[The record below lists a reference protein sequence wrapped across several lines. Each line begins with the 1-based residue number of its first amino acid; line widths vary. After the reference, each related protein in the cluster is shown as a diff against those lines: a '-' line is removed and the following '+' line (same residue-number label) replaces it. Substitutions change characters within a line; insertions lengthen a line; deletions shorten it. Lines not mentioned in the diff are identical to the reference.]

1 MKKSFFPLIFLLVLC
16 LSPISLAHAES
27 GRITLNK
34 VTSSP
39 EIIEPGSKFKINFS
53 ITNNK
58 EANLKDVVIT
68 LVGSEDKKVLTG
80 FSPVGSTNEIYVGHI
95 DGETSKD
102 ATIEMACDPN
112 LKAGN
117 YNILVKIGYKLYGEY
132 VEETRIIG
140 LILGNKPNLLITSL
154 DASNKDGEGKKLSL
168 NFVNSGKS
176 TLKDVMVNVKA
187 KDKTFTKYFGTMESE
202 DENEFKQ
209 DLNLSGDIKGIVEIS
224 FKDELNK
231 PSKVS
236 QEFSIKGRVNDTNT
250 TKKEKNSSGILGFFK
265 GLLGIGD

>member
-1 MKKSFFPLIFLLVLC
+1 MKKIFSPLILLLVLC
-16 LSPISLAHAES
+16 ISPVSLVHGES

-34 VTSSP
+34 VSSSP

-58 EANLKDVVIT
+58 DANIKDVVIT

-95 DGETSKD
+95 DGETSKE
-102 ATIEMACDPN
+102 ATIEMVSDPN

-117 YNILVKIGYKLYGEY
+117 YNILIKIGYKLYGEY
-132 VEETRIIG
+132 IEETRIIG
-140 LILGNKPNLLITSL
+140 LILENKPNLLITSL
-154 DASNKDGEGKKLSL
+154 DASNKDKEGKKLSL

-176 TLKDVMVNVKA
+176 TLKDVIVNVKA
-187 KDKTFTKYFGTMESE
+187 KNKTFTKYFGTMESE

-209 DLNLSGDIKGIVEIS
+209 NLNISGDVKGTVEIS

-236 QEFSIKGRVNDTNT
+236 QEFAIKGKANDTNT
-250 TKKEKNSSGILGFFK
+250 NKKEKKSSGVLSFFK
-265 GLLGIGD
+265 SLFGIGD

>member
-1 MKKSFFPLIFLLVLC
+1 MHNNEKKFFPFNIFVSFMSL
-16 LSPISLAHAES
+16 PYFISS
-27 GRITLNK
+27 CWIRKNNLNK

-58 EANLKDVVIT
+58 ETNLKDVVIT

-154 DASNKDGEGKKLSL
+154 DASNKDGEGKNYHWTLL
-168 NFVNSGKS
+168 IVVNP
-176 TLKDVMVNVKA
+176 L
-187 KDKTFTKYFGTMESE
+187 
-202 DENEFKQ
+202 
-209 DLNLSGDIKGIVEIS
+209 
-224 FKDELNK
+224 
-231 PSKVS
+231 
-236 QEFSIKGRVNDTNT
+236 
-250 TKKEKNSSGILGFFK
+250 
-265 GLLGIGD
+265 